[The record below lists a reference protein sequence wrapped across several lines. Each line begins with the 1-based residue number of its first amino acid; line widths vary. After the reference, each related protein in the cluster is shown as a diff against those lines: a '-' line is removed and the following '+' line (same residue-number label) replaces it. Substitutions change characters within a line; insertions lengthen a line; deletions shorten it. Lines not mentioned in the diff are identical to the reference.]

1 MTSGHKASA
10 EKDSKTAL
18 QELLQARK
26 SALPVYKVVAID
38 GAAHEQI
45 FSVECQ
51 VEGLSESFEGSG
63 DSKKEAEQSAAERA
77 LLVLGEGK

>member
-1 MTSGHKASA
+1 
-10 EKDSKTAL
+10 
-18 QELLQARK
+18 
-26 SALPVYKVVAID
+26 VAID
-38 GAAHEQI
+38 GAAHEQV